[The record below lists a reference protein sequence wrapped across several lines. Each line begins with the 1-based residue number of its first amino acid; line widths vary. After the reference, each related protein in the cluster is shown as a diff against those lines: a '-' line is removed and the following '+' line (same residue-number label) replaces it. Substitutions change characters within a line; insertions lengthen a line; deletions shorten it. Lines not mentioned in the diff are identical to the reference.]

1 MSLLSHDVTI
11 LLMTRPEIQIY
22 LKSLPASPGIYL
34 FKDTDGEIIYV
45 GKAADLRGRV
55 RSYFRKDAA
64 SSEKLQQLVPK
75 IDRIEFVVTE
85 SELAALVL
93 ECQQIKKYSPKYNV
107 LLKDDKSFPY
117 IKIDVASEWPKM
129 SITRQRYNDGS
140 IYIGRIP
147 SAAAARQTYEYIK
160 KVFPL
165 RSCNKK
171 ITGTEKR
178 PCLNYHIQ
186 RCLAPC
192 IGAIGR
198 EDYGKLVKQAVA
210 LLQGK
215 EESLLR
221 ELKGE
226 MAKASHNLEYE
237 KAAQLRDRIQAISDV
252 IQSHKITLN
261 VRGEKDIVAIA
272 NDKNVA
278 CVRIFSVMDGK
289 LTGDQHFIM
298 QNTRDEDN
306 SRIIESFLTQYYS
319 AASYIPDT
327 VLIQYP
333 VKDRNLIAT
342 WLRDK
347 RGSGVEIRVPTRGA
361 GLRLVNMVAE
371 NARQELAMHLAR
383 RAAHPDNILLLNNLK
398 QALNLPAIPDRIEA
412 YDISNIQG
420 NMAVGS
426 MVVFERAMPKP
437 AHYRRF
443 KIRTVEGADDYA
455 MMREMIQ
462 RRFRGYLE
470 AKGTWAA
477 APDLVL
483 IDGGKGHLGAA
494 VKALRD
500 IGINSLP
507 VASLAKEN
515 EEIFMAGRKGP
526 LDIARES
533 EESQLLQRVRDE
545 AHRFAVT
552 YHRKLRSKEAKAS
565 ALDTI
570 PGVGPKRKK
579 ALISR
584 FGSVN
589 NIKSSTAEEL
599 ASVSGINIELAG
611 KILESLA

>member
-1 MSLLSHDVTI
+1 MARH
-11 LLMTRPEIQIY
+11 EIQIY
-22 LKSLPASPGIYL
+22 LKTLPASPGIYL
-34 FKDTDGEIIYV
+34 FKDADGEIIYV
-45 GKAADLRGRV
+45 GKAADLRSRV

-129 SITRQRYNDGS
+129 SITRQRYHDGA

-147 SAAAARQTYEYIK
+147 SAASARQTYEYIK

-171 ITGTEKR
+171 ISGTEKR

-192 IGAIGR
+192 IGAISR
-198 EDYGKLVKQAVA
+198 EDYSRLVKQAVA

-237 KAAQLRDRIQAISDV
+237 KAAQLRDRVQAINDV

-272 NDKNVA
+272 SDKNVA
-278 CVRIFSVMDGK
+278 CVRIFSIMDGK

-306 SRIIESFLTQYYS
+306 SRIMESFLTQYYS

-327 VLIQYP
+327 VLVQYP
-333 VKDRNLIAT
+333 AKDHNLIAA

-371 NARQELAMHLAR
+371 NARQELSMYLAR
-383 RAAHPDNILLLNNLK
+383 RAAHPDNLQLLNNLK
-398 QALNLPAIPDRIEA
+398 QALNLPAVPDRIEA

-420 NMAVGS
+420 NVAVGS
-426 MVVFERAMPKP
+426 MVVFERGMPKP

-443 KIRTVEGADDYA
+443 KIRTVEGTDDYA

-462 RRFRGYLE
+462 RRFRGFLE

-483 IDGGKGHLGAA
+483 IDGGKGHLSAA
-494 VKALRD
+494 LKALKE
-500 IGINSLP
+500 ISINSLP

-515 EEIFMAGRKGP
+515 EEVFMAGKKGP

-533 EESQLLQRVRDE
+533 EESLLLQRVRDE

-552 YHRKLRSKEAKAS
+552 YHRKLRSKEGRAS

-570 PGVGPKRKK
+570 PGVGTKRKK
-579 ALISR
+579 ALIAR
-584 FGSVN
+584 FGSVK

-611 KILESLA
+611 KILESLT